1 MEQSGAKYKYTRRIS
16 KFNQMTI
23 TLKYFGL
30 LADITQLKEEQFTFD
45 QETILVSALKSKIES
60 SYQNMQNTTYTIAV
74 NQTMS
79 SLQATIKDKDVIAF
93 LPPFAGG

>member
-1 MEQSGAKYKYTRRIS
+1 
-16 KFNQMTI
+16 MTI

-30 LADITQLKEEQFTFD
+30 LADITQLKEEQFTFEE
-45 QETILVSALKSKIES
+45 ETISVLALKSKIES
-60 SYQNMQNTTYTIAV
+60 SYQSMQNTTYNIVV

-79 SLQATIKDKDVIAF
+79 DLQTTINDKDVIAF

>member
-1 MEQSGAKYKYTRRIS
+1 
-16 KFNQMTI
+16 MTI

-30 LADITQLKEEQFTFD
+30 LADITKLKEEQFTFD
-45 QETILVSALKSKIES
+45 DETISVSALKSKIEN
-60 SYQNMQNTTYTIAV
+60 SYQTMENATYTIAV

-79 SLQATIKDKDVIAF
+79 SLQATIKDQDVIAF

>member
-1 MEQSGAKYKYTRRIS
+1 MEQSSAEYKYKRRIS

-23 TLKYFGL
+23 TLKYFGS

-45 QETILVSALKSKIES
+45 EETISVSALKSRIES
-60 SYQNMQNTTYTIAV
+60 TYQNMQNTAYTIAV

-79 SLQATIKDKDVIAF
+79 DLQNKIKDQDVIAF

>member
-1 MEQSGAKYKYTRRIS
+1 
-16 KFNQMTI
+16 MTI

-30 LADITQLKEEQFTFD
+30 LADITQLKEEQLTFD
-45 QETILVSALKSKIES
+45 EDTILVSALKSKIEN
-60 SYQNMQNTTYTIAV
+60 SYQNMQNTTYNIAV

-79 SLQATIKDKDVIAF
+79 DLKTAIKDNDVIAF

>member
-1 MEQSGAKYKYTRRIS
+1 
-16 KFNQMTI
+16 MTI

-45 QETILVSALKSKIES
+45 EDTISVFALKSKIENC
-60 SYQNMQNTTYTIAV
+60 YQNMQNTTYSIAV
-74 NQTMS
+74 NQAMS
-79 SLQATIKDKDVIAF
+79 NLQAFIKDQDVIAF

>member
-1 MEQSGAKYKYTRRIS
+1 
-16 KFNQMTI
+16 MTI

-30 LADITQLKEEQFTFD
+30 LADITQLKEEQLTFD
-45 QETILVSALKSKIES
+45 EDTILVSALKSKIEN
-60 SYQNMQNTTYTIAV
+60 SYQNMQNTTYNIAV

-79 SLQATIKDKDVIAF
+79 DLKTVIKDKDVIAF

>member
-1 MEQSGAKYKYTRRIS
+1 MIV
-16 KFNQMTI
+16 

-30 LADITQLKEEQFTFD
+30 LADITRLKEEQFTFD
-45 QETILVSALKSKIES
+45 EETVLVSALKSKIES
-60 SYQNMQNTTYTIAV
+60 SYPKMQNTVYNIAV

-79 SLQATIKDKDVIAF
+79 DLKTVIKDNDVIAF